1 MLQQEVMPWG
11 AASVEGA
18 GRERVATRQGK
29 GQGAEVDA
37 PLALMRKRKAPFG
50 SELPKGAFSL
60 QAVARFILSA

>member
-18 GRERVATRQGK
+18 GRERVATMQGK

-37 PLALMRKRKAPFG
+37 PQALMRNRKAPFG

-60 QAVARFILSA
+60 QAVAWSILSA